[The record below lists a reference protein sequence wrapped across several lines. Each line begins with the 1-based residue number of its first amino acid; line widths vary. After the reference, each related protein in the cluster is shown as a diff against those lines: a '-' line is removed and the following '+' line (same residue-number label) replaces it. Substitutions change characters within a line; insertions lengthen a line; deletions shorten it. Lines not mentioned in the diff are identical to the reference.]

1 MSKTKKQRPV
11 WMVFLCGLCVALGV
25 YLVGH
30 LLLAALAVR
39 GAVGEEGAFTV
50 TAILCLCASLC
61 GGACV
66 VRRCPWGPLPGGGLT
81 ALLFCGVLALVG
93 SLCWEELALAGNGG
107 VLVVFALAGGVA
119 AGLLGARRR
128 KPKRRSQL

>member
-11 WMVFLCGLCVALGV
+11 WVVFLQGLGVTLGV
-25 YLVGH
+25 YLCGH

-39 GAVGEEGAFTV
+39 GAVGEEGTFTV
-50 TAILCLCASLC
+50 TALLCLCAALC
-61 GGACV
+61 GGLCV
-66 VRRCPWGPLPGGGLT
+66 VRRCPWGLLPGGVLA
-81 ALLFCGVLALVG
+81 ALLFCGALAAVG
-93 SLCWEELALAGNGG
+93 ALCWGQLAWAGTGG

-128 KPKRRSQL
+128 KSKRRG